1 MSASCGMI
9 AEVIEK
15 LAPREWAE
23 SWDNVGLLVGRPDQ
37 RLENVLLTLDV
48 TPAVIDEAIEL
59 NAGLIISHH
68 PFPFQAMKRVRTD
81 SPDGLMLAKLLQG
94 NISLYAAHTNLD
106 IALGGVNDVL
116 AASLS
121 LHDVKFLR
129 QRSDALVKI
138 VTFVPCAYEETVW
151 QAMSGAGAGCIGR
164 YGECGFRV
172 AGIGTFLPGS
182 NTHPFIGEPNQLSR
196 VEETRI
202 ETVAPAVLANSI
214 VEALKKAHPYEEAAY
229 DIYPLNNERFVS
241 GLGRIGSLKN
251 PMTLADFA
259 KQVRRDLRAGGVR
272 TVGDPGAF
280 VQRVAVCGGAGME
293 VAKDAVRC
301 GAQVLVTGDIRYHDA
316 QEAMAMGLCLVDAG
330 HFATEFTVLNSLRST
345 LQECSETN
353 AWHCR
358 FEVSTRQTDIWHWF

>member
-15 LAPREWAE
+15 IAPREWAE
-23 SWDNVGLLVGRPDQ
+23 PWDNVGLLVGRPDQ
-37 RLENVLLTLDV
+37 RIENVLLTLDV

-68 PFPFQAMKRVRTD
+68 PFPFQAVKRFRTD
-81 SPDGLMLAKLLQG
+81 SSDGSMLAKLLQG

-116 AASLS
+116 AARLS
-121 LHDVKFLR
+121 LRDVKILR

-138 VTFVPCAYEETVW
+138 VTFVPRAYEEAVW
-151 QAMSGAGAGCIGR
+151 QAMSGAGAGCIGG
-164 YGECGFRV
+164 YSECGFRV
-172 AGIGTFLPGS
+172 TGIGTFLPGN
-182 NTHPFIGEPNQLSR
+182 NTQPFIGEPNQLTR

-202 ETVAPAVLANSI
+202 ETVAPAVLANPI
-214 VEALKKAHPYEEAAY
+214 VEALKKVHPYEEVAY
-229 DIYPLNNERFVS
+229 DIFPLNNERFIN
-241 GLGRIGSLKN
+241 GLGRIGALIN

-259 KQVRRDLRAGGVR
+259 KQVRAALHAGGVR
-272 TVGDPGAF
+272 SVGEPGTL

-316 QEAMAMGLCLVDAG
+316 QEALAMGLCLVDAG
-330 HFATEFTVLNSLRST
+330 HFATEFPILSALQGMLR
-345 LQECSETN
+345 ECSETN

-358 FEVSTRQTDIWHWF
+358 FDVSTRQTDIWHWF